1 MEIIYSGCIPETIR
15 TDENGK
21 FKIPLEAYDLLHEY
35 TIMASPKA
43 AFVPDIDLYS
53 CGLSLKK
60 PTSGEK
66 ISSYPYEVEINPC
79 GRNVNVQYYC
89 LDFATVGGCNLGY
102 SEKFTGTT
110 FYRQGC
116 ALARNGLLRT
126 RWLPYMDDNGPR
138 TLRPAEISKRCFSS
152 AVEHPCSTV

>member
-1 MEIIYSGCIPETIR
+1 AQTARSEQARAQGRLRRCYRESDRPGLHSRKAPGGEVSVEIIYSGHIPETIR

-21 FKIPLEAYDLLHEY
+21 FKIPLEAYALLHEY
-35 TIMASPKA
+35 TIMASPQA
-43 AFVPDIDLYS
+43 AFVPDIDQYT

-79 GRNVNVQYYC
+79 GRYLNVQYYC

-102 SEKFTGTT
+102 TEK
-110 FYRQGC
+110 
-116 ALARNGLLRT
+116 
-126 RWLPYMDDNGPR
+126 
-138 TLRPAEISKRCFSS
+138 
-152 AVEHPCSTV
+152 